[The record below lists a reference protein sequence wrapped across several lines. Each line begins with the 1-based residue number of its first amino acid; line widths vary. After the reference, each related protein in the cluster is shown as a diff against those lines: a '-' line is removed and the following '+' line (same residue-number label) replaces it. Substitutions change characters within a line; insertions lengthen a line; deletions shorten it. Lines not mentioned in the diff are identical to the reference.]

1 MLRSLFLLATLATLA
16 ACGDTGLSPVQR
28 ESAAAE
34 ARWRAQGLSH
44 YTVEAR
50 ILCFCP
56 PVMLEWHELTVAS
69 DSVFAVRRVSFDGVA
84 PPDETARPEWFRSVE
99 QTFAD
104 VRSWPGSMRDNRL
117 EARFDPGSGLPLHV
131 NFITGLQIAD
141 GGSVREFRAL
151 KPGLTAARTR

>member
-1 MLRSLFLLATLATLA
+1 MPRRLLLLAILATLA
-16 ACGDTGLSPVQR
+16 ACGDAGLSPVQR

-34 ARWRAQGLSH
+34 ARWRAQGLSR

-56 PVMLEWHELTVAS
+56 PVLLEWHELTVAA
-69 DSVFAVRRVSFDGVA
+69 DSVVSVRRVSFDGVS
-84 PPDETARPEWFRSVE
+84 PPDESARPEWFRSVE

-104 VRSWPGSMRDNRL
+104 VRTWPGSMRDNRL
-117 EARFDPGSGLPLHV
+117 EARFDATSGLPLHV
-131 NFITGLQIAD
+131 NFITGPQIAD

-151 KPGLTAARTR
+151 RPGLSAAVPR